1 MELSFD
7 FWKILAGVAVFMLG
21 MSMLEDSLQQL
32 AGRPFKLFL
41 RKHTQHKLKAI
52 GAGAAVTAL
61 LQSSSIVNLML
72 LAFVG
77 SGIIQM
83 QNGLAMMLGSN
94 IGTTFTSWIVA
105 TVGFEFNIESFA
117 LPLTGIAGI
126 AMMLLNKHSK
136 WFLLSKFFFGFSFL
150 FVGLNFMKTAV
161 ESMVQQTDLSRFNEY
176 PLLLFLFIGILITAL
191 IQASSATI
199 ALVLASLHAHAI
211 ELEPAMA
218 IVLGAE
224 VGTTIKLLLA
234 SAKGIPAKKQVALGN
249 FLMNS
254 IISLLIVFFLHP
266 MADFITNTVGIKE
279 HVLALVFFQ
288 TLVNIISIALFY
300 PFLSPFGKFLESR
313 FTKHTDETLF
323 IHKIKPAETE
333 LAIQAMLN
341 ETNHF
346 LHLIIA
352 YSKHIFELKTGN
364 PIEQNNSIEFY
375 KKSPE
380 EKYEFIKHLHGDILS
395 FYVRMQSNQ
404 LQPEDAGKFQLLMS
418 SVRNGMYAAK
428 SMKDALHDAVLLRN
442 SSNDKKFAYYEESR
456 NRTAHIL
463 EQINHL
469 LQTNSETNETA
480 SALVNLYNEIIK
492 GYTEEL
498 SHLYKQGTIDHLS
511 ETEISTIINYNR
523 ELYTAYKSLILSAK
537 DLLLNGKGADIFDE
551 MPGFIR

>member
-7 FWKILAGVAVFMLG
+7 IWKILAGVAIFLLG
-21 MSMLEDSLQQL
+21 MNMLEEALQQL

-52 GAGAAVTAL
+52 GAGAVVTAL

-105 TVGFEFNIESFA
+105 TVGFEFNIENFA
-117 LPLTGIAGI
+117 LPVTGVAGI
-126 AMMLLNKHSK
+126 TMILLNKNSK
-136 WFLLSKFFFGFSFL
+136 WFHLCKFFFGFSFL

-161 ESMVQQTDLSRFNEY
+161 EQMVQQTDLSRFNEY
-176 PLLLFLFIGILITAL
+176 PLLLFLLIGILITAL

-199 ALVLASLHAHAI
+199 ALVLSALHANAI
-211 ELEPAMA
+211 DLEPAMA

-249 FLMNS
+249 FLMNT
-254 IISLLIVFFLHP
+254 IISLLLVFFLSP
-266 MADFITNTVGIKE
+266 LTRFINDILGVKN
-279 HVLALVFFQ
+279 HVLALVVFQ
-288 TLVNIISIALFY
+288 TLVNIISILLFY
-300 PFLSPFGKFLESR
+300 PFLRPFGKFLEAR
-313 FTKHTDETLF
+313 FTRQPDETLF

-333 LAIQAMLN
+333 LALQAMQK
-341 ETNHF
+341 ETHHF
-346 LHLIIA
+346 LQLIIA
-352 YSKHIFELKTGN
+352 YTNHIFELEQQQKNGNEFGKKT
-364 PIEQNNSIEFY
+364 
-375 KKSPE
+375 PE
-380 EKYEFIKHLHGDILS
+380 EKYEFIKHLHGDILA
-395 FYVRMQSNQ
+395 FYVNMQSNH
-404 LQPEDAGKFQLLMS
+404 LHSEEENAKFQVYMS

-428 SMKDALHDAVLLRN
+428 SLKDAWHDILLLKN

-456 NRTAHIL
+456 KRTAHFITS
-463 EQINHL
+463 INKVL
-469 LQTNSETNETA
+469 
-480 SALVNLYNEIIK
+480 SAKDRSQANAEALITLYREIIK
-492 GYTEEL
+492 GYTDEL
-498 SHLYKQGTIDHLS
+498 SHLYKQGSIDHLN

-523 ELYTAYKSLILSAK
+523 ELYTAYKSLILAIK
-537 DLLLNGKGADIFDE
+537 DLLLSEKEATAFE
-551 MPGFIR
+551 ELPGFIR

>member
-1 MELSFD
+1 MEGSFD
-7 FWKILAGVAVFMLG
+7 IWKILAGVAVFLLG
-21 MSMLEDSLQQL
+21 MNLLEEALQQL

-52 GAGAAVTAL
+52 GAGAVVTAL

-117 LPLTGIAGI
+117 LPATGVAGI
-126 AMMLLNKHSK
+126 TMVLFNKHSK
-136 WFLLSKFFFGFSFL
+136 WYQVSKFFFGFSFL

-176 PLLLFLFIGILITAL
+176 PVLLFLLIGILITAL

-199 ALVLASLHAHAI
+199 ALVLAALYANAI

-234 SAKGIPAKKQVALGN
+234 SGKGIPAKKQVALGN
-249 FLMNS
+249 FLMNL
-254 IISLLIVFFLHP
+254 IISLLLVFLLPPF
-266 MADFITNTVGIKE
+266 AQFINNTLGVTN
-279 HVLALVFFQ
+279 HVMALVVFQ
-288 TLVNIISIALFY
+288 TLVNIISIVLFY
-300 PFLSPFGKFLESR
+300 PFLNPFGKFLAGR
-313 FTKHTDETLF
+313 YTKNSDETMF

-333 LAIQAMLN
+333 LALQAMQK
-341 ETNHF
+341 ETAHF
-346 LHLIIA
+346 LQLILA
-352 YSKHIFELKTGN
+352 YAKHIFELKPEQKNGN
-364 PIEQNNSIEFY
+364 EFY
-375 KKSPE
+375 KKTPE
-380 EKYEFIKHLHGDILS
+380 EKYEFIKHLHGDILT
-395 FYVRMQSNQ
+395 FYVKMQSNQ
-404 LQPEDAGKFQLLMS
+404 MQPEEPARFQLYMS

-428 SMKDALHDAVLLRN
+428 SLKDAWMDALLLKN
-442 SSNDKKFAYYEESR
+442 SSNDKKFAYYEETR
-456 NRTAHIL
+456 HRTAHFIAIIS
-463 EQINHL
+463 EL
-469 LQTNSETNETA
+469 LSTTDKEAIAEPLI
-480 SALVNLYNEIIK
+480 ALHRTIVK

-498 SHLYKQGTIDHLS
+498 SHLYKQGTIEQLS
-511 ETEISTIINYNR
+511 ETEVSTIINYNR
-523 ELYTAYKSLILSAK
+523 ELYTAFKSLILAAK
-537 DLLLNGKGADIFDE
+537 DLLLTEAEAASFDE
-551 MPGFIR
+551 LPGFIR

>member
-7 FWKILAGVAVFMLG
+7 IWKILAGVAIFLLG
-21 MSMLEDSLQQL
+21 MNMLEEALQQL

-52 GAGAAVTAL
+52 GAGAVVTAL

-105 TVGFEFNIESFA
+105 TIGFEFNIENFA
-117 LPLTGIAGI
+117 LPVTGIAGI
-126 AMMLLNKHSK
+126 AMVLLNKHGK

-161 ESMVQQTDLSRFNEY
+161 EEMVKQTDLSRFNEY
-176 PLLLFLFIGILITAL
+176 PVLLFLLIGILITAL

-199 ALVLASLHAHAI
+199 ALVLAALHANAI

-249 FLMNS
+249 FLMNT
-254 IISLLIVFFLHP
+254 IISLLLVFFLNP
-266 MADFITNTVGIKE
+266 ISLFINETLGVKN
-279 HVLALVFFQ
+279 HVLALVVFQ
-288 TLVNIISIALFY
+288 TLVNIISIIIFY
-300 PFLSPFGKFLESR
+300 PFLNPFGKFLAAR
-313 FTKHTDETLF
+313 FTKNSDETLF
-323 IHKIKPAETE
+323 IHKIKPTETE
-333 LAIQAMLN
+333 LALQAMQK
-341 ETNHF
+341 ETHHF
-346 LHLIIA
+346 LQLIIA
-352 YSKHIFELKTGN
+352 YSKHIYELKPEQKNGN
-364 PIEQNNSIEFY
+364 EFY
-375 KKSPE
+375 KKTPE
-380 EKYEFIKHLHGDILS
+380 EKYEFIKHLHGEILE

-404 LQPEDAGKFQLLMS
+404 AQPEDEARFQLLIS

-428 SMKDALHDAVLLRN
+428 SLKDAWHDILILKN

-456 NRTAHIL
+456 KRTDHFITNIG
-463 EQINHL
+463 QL
-469 LQTNSETNETA
+469 L
-480 SALVNLYNEIIK
+480 SAKEPQSNADVLIALYREMIK
-492 GYTEEL
+492 GYTDEL
-498 SHLYKQGTIDHLS
+498 RHLYKQGTIDHLS

-523 ELYTAYKSLILSAK
+523 ELYTAYKSLLLAVK
-537 DLLLNGKGADIFDE
+537 DMLLPEKEAAAFEEL
-551 MPGFIR
+551 PGFIR

>member
-1 MELSFD
+1 MEVSFD
-7 FWKILAGVAVFMLG
+7 IWKILAGVAIFLLG
-21 MSMLEDSLQQL
+21 MNMLEEALQYL

-52 GAGAAVTAL
+52 GAGAVVTAL

-117 LPLTGIAGI
+117 LPVTGITGI

-136 WFLLSKFFFGFSFL
+136 WFQLSKFLFGFSFL

-161 ESMVQQTDLSRFNEY
+161 EAMVQQTDLSRFNEY
-176 PLLLFLFIGILITAL
+176 PVLLFLLIGILITAL

-199 ALVLASLHAHAI
+199 ALVLAALHANAI
-211 ELEPAMA
+211 DIEPAMA

-249 FLMNS
+249 FLMNV
-254 IISLLIVFFLHP
+254 IISLLLVFFLDP
-266 MADFITNTVGIKE
+266 FALFISETMGVKH
-279 HVLALVFFQ
+279 HVLALVVFQ
-288 TLVNIISIALFY
+288 TLVNIISIVLFY
-300 PFLSPFGKFLESR
+300 PFLNPFGKFLSAR
-313 FTKHTDETLF
+313 FTKNNDETLF

-333 LAIQAMLN
+333 LALQAMQQ
-341 ETNHF
+341 ETAHF
-346 LHLIIA
+346 LQLIIA
-352 YSKHIFELKTGN
+352 YTKHIFELKPEQKNGN
-364 PIEQNNSIEFY
+364 EFY
-375 KKSPE
+375 KKTPE
-380 EKYEFIKHLHGDILS
+380 EKYEFIKHLHGDILA
-395 FYVRMQSNQ
+395 FYVKMQANQ
-404 LQPEDAGKFQLLMS
+404 MQPEESGRFQLLIS

-428 SMKDALHDAVLLRN
+428 SLKDAWHDALILKN
-442 SSNDKKFAYYEESR
+442 SSNDKKFTYYEESR
-456 NRTAHIL
+456 NRTAHFISTISQVL
-463 EQINHL
+463 
-469 LQTNSETNETA
+469 TA
-480 SALVNLYNEIIK
+480 NKPAPANADALIALYREIIK

-498 SHLYKQGTIDHLS
+498 SHLYKQGTIDHLN

-523 ELYTAYKSLILSAK
+523 ELYTAYKSLILATK
-537 DLLLNGKGADIFDE
+537 DLLLTDAEAVAFDE
-551 MPGFIR
+551 LPGFIR

>member
-1 MELSFD
+1 MEGSFD
-7 FWKILAGVAVFMLG
+7 IWKILAGVAIFLLG
-21 MSMLEDSLQQL
+21 MNMLEEALQHL

-52 GAGAAVTAL
+52 GAGAVVTAF

-117 LPLTGIAGI
+117 LPVTGITGI
-126 AMMLLNKHSK
+126 TMMLLNKHSK
-136 WFLLSKFFFGFSFL
+136 WFQLSKFFFGFSFL
-150 FVGLNFMKTAV
+150 FVGLNFMKAAV

-176 PLLLFLFIGILITAL
+176 PIVLFLLIGLLITTL
-191 IQASSATI
+191 IQSSSATI
-199 ALVLASLHAHAI
+199 ALVLASLHANAI

-249 FLMNS
+249 FLMNT
-254 IISLLIVFFLHP
+254 IISLLLVFFLDP
-266 MADFITNTVGIKE
+266 FALFITETIGIKS
-279 HVLALVFFQ
+279 HVMALVVFQ
-288 TLVNIISIALFY
+288 TLVNVISILLFY
-300 PFLSPFGKFLESR
+300 PFLNPFGKFLSAR
-313 FTKHTDETLF
+313 FTKNNDETLF

-333 LAIQAMLN
+333 LALQAMQQ
-341 ETNHF
+341 ETAHF
-346 LHLIIA
+346 LQLIIA
-352 YSKHIFELKTGN
+352 YTKHIFELKPEQKNGN
-364 PIEQNNSIEFY
+364 EFY
-375 KKSPE
+375 KKPPE
-380 EKYEFIKHLHGDILS
+380 EKYEFIKHLHGDILA
-395 FYVRMQSNQ
+395 FYVKMQANQ
-404 LQPEDAGKFQLLMS
+404 MHPEEAARFQLLIT

-428 SMKDALHDAVLLRN
+428 SLKDAWHDALLLKN
-442 SSNDKKFAYYEESR
+442 SSNDKKFTYYEESR
-456 NRTAHIL
+456 NHTAHFITT
-463 EQINHL
+463 INQL
-469 LQTNSETNETA
+469 LSTKE
-480 SALVNLYNEIIK
+480 SALVTSDALITLYRTTVK

-498 SHLYKQGTIDHLS
+498 SLLYKQGTIDQLS

-523 ELYTAYKSLILSAK
+523 ELYTAFKSLILAAK
-537 DLLLNGKGADIFDE
+537 DLLLNDAEAAAFDE
-551 MPGFIR
+551 LPGFIR

>member
-7 FWKILAGVAVFMLG
+7 IWKILAGIAIFLLG
-21 MSMLEDSLQQL
+21 MNMLEEALQQL

-52 GAGAAVTAL
+52 GAGAVVTAL

-83 QNGLAMMLGSN
+83 QNGIAMMLGSN

-105 TVGFEFNIESFA
+105 AFGFEFNIENFA
-117 LPLTGIAGI
+117 LPVTGIAGI
-126 AMMLLNKHSK
+126 TMILLNKNSK
-136 WFLLSKFFFGFSFL
+136 WFQLSKFFFGFSFL

-161 ESMVQQTDLSRFNEY
+161 EAMVQQTDLSRFNEY
-176 PLLLFLFIGILITAL
+176 PLLLFLLIGILITAV

-199 ALVLASLHAHAI
+199 ALVLSALHANAI

-249 FLMNS
+249 FLMNI
-254 IISLLIVFFLHP
+254 IISLLLIFFLTP
-266 MADFITNTVGIKE
+266 LSAFIDETLNVKN
-279 HVLALVFFQ
+279 HVLALVVFQ
-288 TLVNIISIALFY
+288 TLVNIISIILFY
-300 PFLSPFGKFLESR
+300 PFLNPFGKFLAAR
-313 FTKHTDETLF
+313 FTKESDETMF

-333 LAIQAMLN
+333 LALQAMQK
-341 ETNHF
+341 ETDYF
-346 LHLIIA
+346 LQLIIT
-352 YSKHIFELKTGN
+352 YTKHIFELEPQQKNGNDFAKKT
-364 PIEQNNSIEFY
+364 
-375 KKSPE
+375 PE
-380 EKYEFIKHLHGDILS
+380 EKYEFIKHLHGDILA
-395 FYVRMQSNQ
+395 FYVKMQAANHA
-404 LQPEDAGKFQLLMS
+404 QPEENARFQRFIS

-428 SMKDALHDAVLLRN
+428 SLKDAWHDVLLLKN

-456 NRTAHIL
+456 KRTEHFISSVS
-463 EQINHL
+463 EL
-469 LQTNSETNETA
+469 LVAKETSDSTA
-480 SALVNLYNEIIK
+480 DKLITLYKNIIA
-492 GYTEEL
+492 GYTDEL
-498 SHLYKQGTIDHLS
+498 SHLYKQGTIDQLN

-523 ELYTAYKSLILSAK
+523 ELYTAYKSLILAVK
-537 DLLLNGKGADIFDE
+537 DLLLTEKEAAAFE
-551 MPGFIR
+551 ELPGFIR

>member
-1 MELSFD
+1 MEGSFD
-7 FWKILAGVAVFMLG
+7 IWKILAGVAIFLLG
-21 MSMLEDSLQQL
+21 MNMLEEALQQL

-52 GAGAAVTAL
+52 GAGAVVTAL

-105 TVGFEFNIESFA
+105 TIGFEFNIESFA
-117 LPLTGIAGI
+117 LPVTGVAGI
-126 AMMLLNKHSK
+126 LMILINKHSK
-136 WFLLSKFFFGFSFL
+136 WFQLSKFFFGFSFL

-161 ESMVQQTDLSRFNEY
+161 EAMVQQTDLSRFNEY
-176 PLLLFLFIGILITAL
+176 PVLLFLLIGILITAL

-199 ALVLASLHAHAI
+199 ALVLAALHAHAI
-211 ELEPAMA
+211 DLEPAMA

-249 FLMNS
+249 FLMNT
-254 IISLLIVFFLHP
+254 IISLLLVFFLGP
-266 MADFITNTVGIKE
+266 LSFFIIETLGVKNHI
-279 HVLALVFFQ
+279 LALVVFQ
-288 TLVNIISIALFY
+288 TLVNIISIVLFY
-300 PFLSPFGKFLESR
+300 PFLNPFGKFLSAR
-313 FTKHTDETLF
+313 FTQNSDETLF

-333 LAIQAMLN
+333 LALQAMQK
-341 ETNHF
+341 ETDHF
-346 LHLIIA
+346 LQLIIA
-352 YSKHIFELKTGN
+352 YCKHIFELKPEPKNGN
-364 PIEQNNSIEFY
+364 EFY
-375 KKSPE
+375 KKTPE
-380 EKYEFIKHLHGDILS
+380 EKYEFIKHLHGDILA
-395 FYVRMQSNQ
+395 FYVKMQSNHVP
-404 LQPEDAGKFQLLMS
+404 PEEAARFQLLIS

-428 SMKDALHDAVLLRN
+428 SLKDAWHDAVILKK

-456 NRTAHIL
+456 KRTDHFITTIGQVLAAK
-463 EQINHL
+463 EPAQSN
-469 LQTNSETNETA
+469 A
-480 SALVNLYNEIIK
+480 DALIALYREIIK

-498 SHLYKQGTIDHLS
+498 SHLYKQGTIDHLN

-523 ELYTAYKSLILSAK
+523 ELYTAYKSLILAVK
-537 DLLLNGKGADIFDE
+537 DLLLPEKEAAAFE
-551 MPGFIR
+551 ELPGFIR